1 MYLHFKI
8 YFKNKLKDQ
17 PCCLR
22 FKIGLNQ
29 DNTRMLCEFHS
40 IDEHDMYEYVCN
52 QDPDFPGDSQVRSFC
67 FLATPLT
74 QFRF

>member
-52 QDPDFPGDSQVRSFC
+52 QDPDFPGDSQV
-67 FLATPLT
+67 
-74 QFRF
+74 

>member
-1 MYLHFKI
+1 MIWHDHEFWS
-8 YFKNKLKDQ
+8 YFQKRFSDQ

-40 IDEHDMYEYVCN
+40 EDEHGMYEYVCN
-52 QDPDFPGDSQVRSFC
+52 QDPDFPGDSQVSFFALQKHRSS
-67 FLATPLT
+67 
-74 QFRF
+74 